1 MMRTKTISDY
11 PLLTGELLRR
21 AELRDIRRQR
31 WSAFFK
37 ISKSRQ
43 KH

>member
-1 MMRTKTISDY
+1 MTKTISDY
-11 PLLTGELLRR
+11 PLLIGELLRR

-31 WSAFFK
+31 WFAFFK
-37 ISKSRQ
+37 VNKSRH

>member
-1 MMRTKTISDY
+1 MRPKIISDY
-11 PLLTGELLRR
+11 PLLIGELLRR
-21 AELRDIRRQR
+21 AELREIRRQR

-37 ISKSRQ
+37 INKSNQ